1 MGTIYD
7 STGKLAIDVVY
18 LSNWGGVYN
27 AVNAIACI
35 LGGLYVDSWSTMD
48 VADWHSVSDWKGRKF
63 NMICMTGFLMIV
75 SHA

>member
-35 LGGLYVDSWSTMD
+35 LGGLYVD
-48 VADWHSVSDWKGRKF
+48 
-63 NMICMTGFLMIV
+63 
-75 SHA
+75 